1 MPVSPPGFFPA
12 SISFKFGTL
21 GPLWV
26 FILKTSGLSQ
36 TAMQIGI
43 SPKDWEEAG
52 SSAEL
57 ITEMDGWL

>member
-1 MPVSPPGFFPA
+1 M
-12 SISFKFGTL
+12 L

-26 FILKTSGLSQ
+26 FIRETFGISQ
-36 TAMQIGI
+36 TAMQIGM

-52 SSAEL
+52 SSAEAKL